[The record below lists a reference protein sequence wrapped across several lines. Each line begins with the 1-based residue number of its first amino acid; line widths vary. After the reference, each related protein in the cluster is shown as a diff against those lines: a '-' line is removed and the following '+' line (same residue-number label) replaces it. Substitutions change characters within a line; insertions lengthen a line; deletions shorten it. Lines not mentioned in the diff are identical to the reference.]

1 MRDALTPH
9 STFYEYGLLS
19 RAEITSLEIAGA
31 VGDVPCRFINEQGH
45 IIDHPINK
53 QVLAVSPEELR
64 GTRNI
69 VTMSGGRHKL
79 KVMPAIMFRLRPH
92 VLIVNE
98 LLVERLIVG

>member
-1 MRDALTPH
+1 MAVVTAGALTPH

-69 VTMSGGRHKL
+69 VMMSGGRHKL
-79 KVMPAIMFRLRPH
+79 KVMPAI
-92 VLIVNE
+92 
-98 LLVERLIVG
+98 